1 MSITRNNHFVPQW
14 YQRRFFVGISNTLYY
29 LDLFPPGFTR
39 SDGTT
44 GTVPGL
50 RNRPTSTMFCQ
61 EDLYSTFFETQINDE
76 IERKLFGGIDTRG
89 ATAIRAFTEVD
100 ETGWHANFETLFQYV
115 DIQKLRTPKGLDW
128 LRRHY
133 PELSQNELMLEMQ
146 GIQFMNCTIWT
157 SGVREIVSAEKSPVK
172 FIVSD
177 HPVTI
182 YNHALPPGSTSCK
195 YPMDPDIALKASQT
209 IFPLGPDHCLILTN
223 LEYAKDPATNPLE
236 NRTFARNYRPT
247 MVSTIDFI
255 RSRELAGQQVTE
267 INFVLKARAKK
278 NIAAGQKEWLYPER
292 TVQKSWG
299 DLRHTL
305 LPPEGALY
313 RFGGEMYASYDSG
326 YVHYQDEFGR
336 TDKSRPYL
344 QKKLPASPLRGRDAC
359 GCGSGLQFETCCK
372 PKAEHLRP
380 SWCEVSIRERNLM
393 LFRGLSR
400 LLDLDSS
407 DWADVRRNLTDE
419 KIATAYG
426 MYASLWPLDTDLLA
440 LLPKPD
446 GRFRS
451 VFTGSLHPQHLPEFA
466 VGSALYFGEVLVQHP
481 FIHPETLAQ
490 KYRPTEHPTLYRG
503 EFLKAMMAFMTL
515 MPLVEAGVVNL
526 FPDPCDFDF
535 HLRDQMMR
543 MARARASASDYDL
556 ADDTR
561 MEEMFREEHKRV
573 MLSLSDERLKKQIE
587 RAAPEEGA
595 AALDEIAPY
604 FDLMREDDP
613 LVILQ
618 KEPSPSEG
626 SGQFHPYKMAPNFEL
641 AMYLAQ
647 ATGSQILTDSKHRW
661 REIGDAMNRRFI
673 GTAPA
678 LPGLV
683 SELQASP
690 LAFPA
695 WWGNVQSLH
704 HQQPF
709 VGFRDAMRS
718 AFNYTKNLKSGSE
731 RPNFENQLAARVAHH
746 RNLAIAAID
755 KNEVAHSLG
764 AVRSVMR
771 VGGIQDNTVNRLLLM
786 SGSKHHLPNVPMATF
801 IDRPRP
807 NAQMAMP

>member
-1 MSITRNNHFVPQW
+1 MNVTRNNHFVPQW
-14 YQRRFFVGISNTLYY
+14 YQRRFFAGTSNTLSY
-29 LDLFPPGFTR
+29 LDLSPPIFTR
-39 SDGTT
+39 SDGST
-44 GTVPGL
+44 GTVSGL
-50 RNRPTSTMFCQ
+50 RDRPTSKMFCQ
-61 EDLYSTFFETQINDE
+61 EDLYSTFFGTLINDE
-76 IERKLFGGIDTRG
+76 IERQLFGDIDTRG
-89 ATAIRAFTEVD
+89 ATAIRAFSEAD
-100 ETGWHANFETLFQYV
+100 ETGWHANFETLFEYV

-157 SGVREIVSAEKSPVK
+157 SGVREIVSAENSPVK

-182 YNHALPPGSTSCK
+182 YNHALPPSSTSCR
-195 YPMDPDIALKASQT
+195 YPMDADIALKASQT
-209 IFPLGPDHCLILTN
+209 IFALGPNHCLILTN
-223 LEYAKDPATNPLE
+223 LEYAKDPNTNPLE

-255 RSRELAGQQVTE
+255 RSRDLNDEQVTE
-267 INFVLKARAKK
+267 INFVLKSRAKK
-278 NIAAGQKEWLYPER
+278 HIAAGRKEWLYPER
-292 TVQKSWG
+292 TVQKSWA
-299 DLRHTL
+299 DLRQTL
-305 LPPEGALY
+305 LPPADELY

-326 YVHYQDEFGR
+326 HVHYQDEFGR
-336 TDKSRPYL
+336 TDKPRAYL
-344 QKKLPASPLRGRDAC
+344 QKTPPASPLRARDAC
-359 GCGSGLQFETCCK
+359 GCGSGRSFGHCCK
-372 PKAEHLRP
+372 QKPVSVRP
-380 SWCEVSIRERNLM
+380 SWTEVSIRERNLM
-393 LFRGLSR
+393 LFRGLSK
-400 LLDLDSS
+400 LLDLGS
-407 DWADVRRNLTDE
+407 DDWSAVRRSLTDK

-426 MYASLWPLDTDLLA
+426 LYASLWPLDTDLLA

-446 GRFRS
+446 GQLRS

-466 VGSALYFGEVLVQHP
+466 VGSTLYFGEVLIQHP
-481 FIHPETLAQ
+481 FIHPETLAE
-490 KYRPTEHPTLYRG
+490 KYRPTEHPNLYRS
-503 EFLKAMMAFMTL
+503 EFLKAMMAFMTM
-515 MPLVEAGVVNL
+515 MPLVEAGLVNL

-543 MARARASASDYDL
+543 MARARASAPDYNL
-556 ADDTR
+556 ADDSR
-561 MEEMFREEHKRV
+561 MEEMFREEHKRA
-573 MLSLSDERLKKQIE
+573 MLSLSDDRLRKQIE

-613 LVILQ
+613 LVVLQ
-618 KEPSPSEG
+618 KEPLPSEG
-626 SGQFHPYKMAPNFEL
+626 RGQFHPYRMAPNFEL

-673 GTAPA
+673 GTTPA
-678 LPGLV
+678 LPSLV

-695 WWGNVQSLH
+695 WWGNVLSLQ

-709 VGFRDAMRS
+709 LGIREALRS
-718 AFNYTKNLKSGSE
+718 AFNYTKNLKTGSE
-731 RPNFENQLAARVAHH
+731 RPNFENQLAARVV
-746 RNLAIAAID
+746 RNRNPARVAID
-755 KNEVAHSLG
+755 KNEFPHSLG

-801 IDRPRP
+801 IDRPSSSARKG
-807 NAQMAMP
+807 MD